1 MATTIQTFEGSVGI
15 GTDNPSK
22 TLHVQGGLLVT
33 NKTEIQGNLTVSGD
47 TVIINSN
54 DITINDRIFGIGSG
68 HVNHNEDTGVLLEHK
83 DNGTYANVALVYHA
97 DEKRLSLGYTQNTL
111 TDNHVLNFQ
120 DPTHLLK
127 IDLRGNTT
135 VQNTFSVVHDNMG
148 IGTETPGTKLDVHG
162 TANVGVLTTTSL
174 SITSNLETPN
184 LHVDTNT
191 SRVGIGTNTPL
202 FNIDVHGKAN
212 VGALTV
218 TSISGDGS
226 QLTGLSSTL
235 QEKTDTGNT
244 TSNTL
249 QFTNDITGLVTS
261 SNIVVGGNVT
271 ATSFIGDG
279 SALTG
284 VGAAFTTS
292 GSNLIRTS
300 GNVGV
305 GTDTPS
311 RKLDIHGNLNLTK
324 DFYTS
329 NLISTEYS
337 TVSAGVWSQVGADID
352 GEAANDQSGES
363 VALSS
368 DGTRLAVG
376 GWLNDGTGG
385 NAGHVRVFEESGGT
399 WTQVGTDIDGEAA
412 GDHFGWSVALSSDG
426 SRLAAG
432 GYYNDANGSNA
443 GHVRVYEESGGAWT
457 QLGDDIDGEASGDRF
472 GWSVALSSDG
482 TRLAVGAIY
491 NDGGG
496 SNSGHVR
503 VFDLVGSTW
512 TQVGSDIDGEAA
524 NDEFGRSVALSSDG
538 TRLAVGG
545 RGNDGGGTDS
555 GHVRVFEESGG
566 TWTQVGD
573 DIDGEAAG
581 DHFGWDV
588 ALSSNGTRLAAGGYL
603 NDANGS
609 NAGHVRVFEES
620 GGTWTQVGGDI
631 DGETASDLF
640 GISVALSSDGT
651 RVAAGAAANDTTG
664 TDAGHVRVFEESGG
678 TWTQVGANIDG
689 EAASDYFGWSVALS
703 SDGTRLAAGGYQND
717 GGGFNAGHVRVF
729 DSPRYTKQTIKDVIF
744 EIGGS
749 NVYVDTTSGNVGVG
763 TNTPYAKLH
772 VQGSSGIVSSAS
784 KRYFNHS
791 TNLTADTGS
800 LSGMSIYA
808 NDHIVSGKRIISKS
822 GTITA
827 SDRRIKQNIKDVK
840 DDTALNIL
848 RLLKPKRYSYRDV
861 VFQGDQP
868 VWGFIAQEVE
878 NVLPYAVQT
887 NTSYIPNIYDMATR
901 GGDNLLTFTNFDTS
915 NLESNSFTIQVY
927 DENENAYTLTLKK
940 IIDSKII
947 QVEEKIIDDEL
958 FVYGQRVENFKQLQK
973 DAIFTIA
980 TSALQEVDKR
990 LQIEKEKNDGLEER
1004 IIRLE
1009 KMFG

>member
-235 QEKTDTGNT
+235 QEKTDSGNT

-271 ATSFIGDG
+271 ATSFVGDG

-337 TVSAGVWSQVGADID
+337 IFSSDVHTQVGADIN
-352 GEAANDQSGES
+352 GEAAGDQSATS

-376 GWLNDGTGG
+376 GWLNDGGG
-385 NAGHVRVFEESGGT
+385 TDAGHVRVYEESGGA
-399 WTQVGTDIDGEAA
+399 WTQLGDDINGEAA
-412 GDHFGWSVALSSDG
+412 RDHFGWSVALSSDG

-457 QLGDDIDGEASGDRF
+457 QVGTDIDGEASGDRF

-503 VFDLVGSTW
+503 VF
-512 TQVGSDIDGEAA
+512 
-524 NDEFGRSVALSSDG
+524 
-538 TRLAVGG
+538 
-545 RGNDGGGTDS
+545 
-555 GHVRVFEESGG
+555 EESGG
-566 TWTQVGD
+566 AWTQLGD
-573 DIDGEAAG
+573 DINGEAAG

-588 ALSSNGTRLAAGGYL
+588 ALSLNGTRLAAGGYL

-620 GGTWTQVGGDI
+620 GGTWTQVGTDI

-703 SDGTRLAAGGYQND
+703 SDGTRLAAGAYNND

-749 NVYVDTTSGNVGVG
+749 NVYVDTTTGNVGVG

-800 LSGMSIYA
+800 LSGVSIYA

-887 NTSYIPNIYDMATR
+887 NTSYVPNVYDMATR

-927 DENENAYTLTLKK
+927 GENENAYTLTLKK
-940 IIDSKII
+940 IIDSKTI
-947 QVEEKIIDDEL
+947 QVEEKIIEDEL

-990 LQIEKEKNDGLEER
+990 LQIEKEKNDVLEER

>member
-68 HVNHNEDTGVLLEHK
+68 YVNHNEDTGVLLEHK

-305 GTDTPS
+305 GTDIPL
-311 RKLDIHGNLNLTK
+311 RKLDIRGNLNLTK

-337 TVSAGVWSQVGADID
+337 IVSSDVHTQVGADIN
-352 GEAANDQSGES
+352 GEAAGDQSATS

-376 GWLNDGTGG
+376 GWLNDG
-385 NAGHVRVFEESGGT
+385 GGT
-399 WTQVGTDIDGEAA
+399 D
-412 GDHFGWSVALSSDG
+412 
-426 SRLAAG
+426 
-432 GYYNDANGSNA
+432 A

-457 QLGDDIDGEASGDRF
+457 QLGDDINGEASADRF

-503 VFDLVGSTW
+503 VFEESGGAW
-512 TQVGSDIDGEAA
+512 TQLGDDINGEAA
-524 NDEFGRSVALSSDG
+524 GDEFGRSVALSSDG
-538 TRLAVGG
+538 SRLAVGG

-573 DIDGEAAG
+573 DINGEAAG

-588 ALSSNGTRLAAGGYL
+588 ALSLNGTRLAAGGYL

-620 GGTWTQVGGDI
+620 GGTWTQVGTDI

-749 NVYVDTTSGNVGVG
+749 NVYVDTTTGNVGVG

-800 LSGMSIYA
+800 LSGVSIYA

-887 NTSYIPNIYDMATR
+887 NTSYVPNVYDMATR

-927 DENENAYTLTLKK
+927 GENENAYTLTLKK

>member
-33 NKTEIQGNLTVSGD
+33 NKAEIQGNLTVSGD
-47 TVIINSN
+47 TVIINAN
-54 DITINDRIFGIGSG
+54 DISINDRLFGIGSG
-68 HVNHNEDTGVLLEHK
+68 HVDHDEDKGIILEHK
-83 DNGTYANVALVYHA
+83 DNETYANVALVYHA

-135 VQNTFSVVHDNMG
+135 VQNTFSIVHDNMG
-148 IGTETPGTKLDVHG
+148 IGTETPGSKLDVHG
-162 TANVGVLTTTSL
+162 TANVGVLTTSSL

-337 TVSAGVWSQVGADID
+337 IVSSDVHTQVGADIN
-352 GEAANDQSGES
+352 GEAAGDQSATS

-376 GWLNDGTGG
+376 GWLNDG
-385 NAGHVRVFEESGGT
+385 GGT
-399 WTQVGTDIDGEAA
+399 D
-412 GDHFGWSVALSSDG
+412 
-426 SRLAAG
+426 
-432 GYYNDANGSNA
+432 A

-457 QLGDDIDGEASGDRF
+457 QLGDDINGEASADRF

-503 VFDLVGSTW
+503 VFEESGGAW
-512 TQVGSDIDGEAA
+512 TQLGDDINGEAA
-524 NDEFGRSVALSSDG
+524 GDEFGRSVALSSDG
-538 TRLAVGG
+538 SRLAVGG

-573 DIDGEAAG
+573 DINGEAAG

-588 ALSSNGTRLAAGGYL
+588 ALSLNGTRLAAGGYL

-609 NAGHVRVFEES
+609 N
-620 GGTWTQVGGDI
+620 
-631 DGETASDLF
+631 
-640 GISVALSSDGT
+640 
-651 RVAAGAAANDTTG
+651 
-664 TDAGHVRVFEESGG
+664 AGHVRVFEESGG

-749 NVYVDTTSGNVGVG
+749 NVYVDTTTGNVGVG

-800 LSGMSIYA
+800 LSGVSIYA

-887 NTSYIPNIYDMATR
+887 NTSYVPNVYDMATR

-927 DENENAYTLTLKK
+927 GENENAYTLTLKK

>member
-68 HVNHNEDTGVLLEHK
+68 YVNHNEDTGVLLEHK

-337 TVSAGVWSQVGADID
+337 IVSSDVHTQVGADIN
-352 GEAANDQSGES
+352 GEAAGDQSATS

-376 GWLNDGTGG
+376 GWLNDG
-385 NAGHVRVFEESGGT
+385 GGT
-399 WTQVGTDIDGEAA
+399 D
-412 GDHFGWSVALSSDG
+412 
-426 SRLAAG
+426 
-432 GYYNDANGSNA
+432 A

-457 QLGDDIDGEASGDRF
+457 QLGDDINGEASADRF

-503 VFDLVGSTW
+503 VFEESGGAW
-512 TQVGSDIDGEAA
+512 TQLGDDINGEAA
-524 NDEFGRSVALSSDG
+524 GDEFGRSVALSSDG
-538 TRLAVGG
+538 SRLAVGG

-573 DIDGEAAG
+573 DINGEAAG

-588 ALSSNGTRLAAGGYL
+588 ALSLNGTRLAAGGYL

-620 GGTWTQVGGDI
+620 GGTWTQVGTDI

-703 SDGTRLAAGGYQND
+703 SDGTRLAVGAYNND

-749 NVYVDTTSGNVGVG
+749 NVYVDTTTGNVGVG

-800 LSGMSIYA
+800 LSGVSIYA

-887 NTSYIPNIYDMATR
+887 NTSYVPNVYDMATR
-901 GGDNLLTFTNFDTS
+901 GGDNFLTFTNFDTS

-927 DENENAYTLTLKK
+927 GENENAYTLTLKK

-990 LQIEKEKNDGLEER
+990 LQIEKEKNDVLEER

>member
-68 HVNHNEDTGVLLEHK
+68 YVNHNEDTGVLLEHK

-337 TVSAGVWSQVGADID
+337 IVSSDVHTQVGADIN
-352 GEAANDQSGES
+352 GEAAGDQSATS

-376 GWLNDGTGG
+376 GWLNDG
-385 NAGHVRVFEESGGT
+385 GGT
-399 WTQVGTDIDGEAA
+399 D
-412 GDHFGWSVALSSDG
+412 
-426 SRLAAG
+426 
-432 GYYNDANGSNA
+432 A

-457 QLGDDIDGEASGDRF
+457 QLGDDI
-472 GWSVALSSDG
+472 
-482 TRLAVGAIY
+482 
-491 NDGGG
+491 N
-496 SNSGHVR
+496 
-503 VFDLVGSTW
+503 
-512 TQVGSDIDGEAA
+512 GEAA
-524 NDEFGRSVALSSDG
+524 GDEFGRSVALSSDG
-538 TRLAVGG
+538 SRLAVGG

-573 DIDGEAAG
+573 DINGEAAG

-588 ALSSNGTRLAAGGYL
+588 ALSLNGTRLAAGGYL

-620 GGTWTQVGGDI
+620 GGTWTQVGTDI

-703 SDGTRLAAGGYQND
+703 SDGTRLAVGAYNND

-749 NVYVDTTSGNVGVG
+749 NVYVDTTTGNVGVG

-800 LSGMSIYA
+800 LSGVSIYA

-887 NTSYIPNIYDMATR
+887 NTSYVPNVYDMATR
-901 GGDNLLTFTNFDTS
+901 GGDNFLTFTNFDTS

-927 DENENAYTLTLKK
+927 GENENAYTLTLKK
-940 IIDSKII
+940 IIDSKTI
-947 QVEEKIIDDEL
+947 QVEEKIIEDEL

-990 LQIEKEKNDGLEER
+990 LQIEKEKNDVLEER

>member
-68 HVNHNEDTGVLLEHK
+68 YVNHNEDTGVLLEHK

-212 VGALTV
+212 VGTLTV

-337 TVSAGVWSQVGADID
+337 IVSSDVHTQVGADIN
-352 GEAANDQSGES
+352 GEAAGDQSATS

-376 GWLNDGTGG
+376 GWLNDG
-385 NAGHVRVFEESGGT
+385 GGT
-399 WTQVGTDIDGEAA
+399 D
-412 GDHFGWSVALSSDG
+412 
-426 SRLAAG
+426 
-432 GYYNDANGSNA
+432 A

-457 QLGDDIDGEASGDRF
+457 QLGDDI
-472 GWSVALSSDG
+472 
-482 TRLAVGAIY
+482 
-491 NDGGG
+491 N
-496 SNSGHVR
+496 
-503 VFDLVGSTW
+503 
-512 TQVGSDIDGEAA
+512 GEAA
-524 NDEFGRSVALSSDG
+524 GDEFGRSVALSSDG
-538 TRLAVGG
+538 SRLAVGG

-573 DIDGEAAG
+573 DINGEAAG

-588 ALSSNGTRLAAGGYL
+588 ALSLNGTRLAAGGYL

-620 GGTWTQVGGDI
+620 GGTWTQVGTDI

-749 NVYVDTTSGNVGVG
+749 NVYVDTTTGNVGVG

-800 LSGMSIYA
+800 LSGVSIYA

-887 NTSYIPNIYDMATR
+887 NTSYVPNVYDMATR

-927 DENENAYTLTLKK
+927 GENENAYTLTLKK

>member
-148 IGTETPGTKLDVHG
+148 IGTETPGSKLDVHG

-212 VGALTV
+212 VGTLTV

-352 GEAANDQSGES
+352 GEAANDQSGTA

-412 GDHFGWSVALSSDG
+412 GDHFGFSVALSSDG

-443 GHVRVYEESGGAWT
+443 GHVRVFDWDENQSTWT
-457 QLGDDIDGEASGDRF
+457 QVGGDLNGAPPGDRF
-472 GWSVALSSDG
+472 GWSIALSSDE

-496 SNSGHVR
+496 SN
-503 VFDLVGSTW
+503 
-512 TQVGSDIDGEAA
+512 
-524 NDEFGRSVALSSDG
+524 
-538 TRLAVGG
+538 
-545 RGNDGGGTDS
+545 
-555 GHVRVFEESGG
+555 
-566 TWTQVGD
+566 
-573 DIDGEAAG
+573 
-581 DHFGWDV
+581 
-588 ALSSNGTRLAAGGYL
+588 
-603 NDANGS
+603 
-609 NAGHVRVFEES
+609 
-620 GGTWTQVGGDI
+620 
-631 DGETASDLF
+631 
-640 GISVALSSDGT
+640 
-651 RVAAGAAANDTTG
+651 
-664 TDAGHVRVFEESGG
+664 AGHVRVFEESGG

-749 NVYVDTTSGNVGVG
+749 NVYVDTTTGNVGVG

-791 TNLTADTGS
+791 TNLTADTGN
-800 LSGMSIYA
+800 LTTGVSIYA

-887 NTSYIPNIYDMATR
+887 NTSYVPNVYDMATR
-901 GGDNLLTFTNFDTS
+901 GGDNFLTFTNFDTS

-927 DENENAYTLTLKK
+927 GENENAYTLTLKK
-940 IIDSKII
+940 IIDSKTI
-947 QVEEKIIDDEL
+947 QVEEKIIEDEL

-990 LQIEKEKNDGLEER
+990 LQIEKEKNDVLEER

>member
-1 MATTIQTFEGSVGI
+1 M
-15 GTDNPSK
+15 
-22 TLHVQGGLLVT
+22 
-33 NKTEIQGNLTVSGD
+33 
-47 TVIINSN
+47 
-54 DITINDRIFGIGSG
+54 
-68 HVNHNEDTGVLLEHK
+68 
-83 DNGTYANVALVYHA
+83 
-97 DEKRLSLGYTQNTL
+97 
-111 TDNHVLNFQ
+111 
-120 DPTHLLK
+120 
-127 IDLRGNTT
+127 
-135 VQNTFSVVHDNMG
+135 
-148 IGTETPGTKLDVHG
+148 
-162 TANVGVLTTTSL
+162 
-174 SITSNLETPN
+174 
-184 LHVDTNT
+184 
-191 SRVGIGTNTPL
+191 
-202 FNIDVHGKAN
+202 
-212 VGALTV
+212 
-218 TSISGDGS
+218 
-226 QLTGLSSTL
+226 
-235 QEKTDTGNT
+235 
-244 TSNTL
+244 
-249 QFTNDITGLVTS
+249 
-261 SNIVVGGNVT
+261 
-271 ATSFIGDG
+271 
-279 SALTG
+279 
-284 VGAAFTTS
+284 
-292 GSNLIRTS
+292 
-300 GNVGV
+300 
-305 GTDTPS
+305 
-311 RKLDIHGNLNLTK
+311 
-324 DFYTS
+324 
-329 NLISTEYS
+329 
-337 TVSAGVWSQVGADID
+337 
-352 GEAANDQSGES
+352 
-363 VALSS
+363 
-368 DGTRLAVG
+368 
-376 GWLNDGTGG
+376 
-385 NAGHVRVFEESGGT
+385 
-399 WTQVGTDIDGEAA
+399 
-412 GDHFGWSVALSSDG
+412 
-426 SRLAAG
+426 
-432 GYYNDANGSNA
+432 
-443 GHVRVYEESGGAWT
+443 
-457 QLGDDIDGEASGDRF
+457 
-472 GWSVALSSDG
+472 
-482 TRLAVGAIY
+482 
-491 NDGGG
+491 
-496 SNSGHVR
+496 
-503 VFDLVGSTW
+503 
-512 TQVGSDIDGEAA
+512 
-524 NDEFGRSVALSSDG
+524 
-538 TRLAVGG
+538 
-545 RGNDGGGTDS
+545 
-555 GHVRVFEESGG
+555 
-566 TWTQVGD
+566 
-573 DIDGEAAG
+573 
-581 DHFGWDV
+581 
-588 ALSSNGTRLAAGGYL
+588 
-603 NDANGS
+603 
-609 NAGHVRVFEES
+609 RVFEES

>member
-68 HVNHNEDTGVLLEHK
+68 YVNHNEDTGVLLEHK

-337 TVSAGVWSQVGADID
+337 IVSSDVHTQVGADIN
-352 GEAANDQSGES
+352 GEAAGDYFGYS

-368 DGTRLAVG
+368 DGTILAVG
-376 GWLNDGTGG
+376 ASLNDGNGS
-385 NAGHVRVFEESGGT
+385 NAGHVRVYNYSGGA
-399 WTQVGTDIDGEAA
+399 WTQLGGDIDSEAA
-412 GDHFGWSVALSSDG
+412 GDNFGYSVALSSDG
-426 SRLAAG
+426 SRLAVGAAG
-432 GYYNDANGSNA
+432 NDNNFNINV
-443 GHVRVYEESGGAWT
+443 GHVRVFDWDENQSTWT
-457 QLGDDIDGEASGDRF
+457 QVGTDIDGEASGDRF

-482 TRLAVGAIY
+482 
-491 NDGGG
+491 
-496 SNSGHVR
+496 S
-503 VFDLVGSTW
+503 
-512 TQVGSDIDGEAA
+512 
-524 NDEFGRSVALSSDG
+524 
-538 TRLAVGG
+538 RLAVGG
-545 RGNDGGGTDS
+545 
-555 GHVRVFEESGG
+555 
-566 TWTQVGD
+566 
-573 DIDGEAAG
+573 
-581 DHFGWDV
+581 
-588 ALSSNGTRLAAGGYL
+588 LY

-609 NAGHVRVFEES
+609 NAGHVRVFDLVE
-620 GGTWTQVGGDI
+620 GAWTQVGTDI
-631 DGETASDLF
+631 DGEAAGDDF
-640 GISVALSSDGT
+640 GGSVALSSDG
-651 RVAAGAAANDTTG
+651 
-664 TDAGHVRVFEESGG
+664 
-678 TWTQVGANIDG
+678 I
-689 EAASDYFGWSVALS
+689 
-703 SDGTRLAAGGYQND
+703 RLAVGGAG
-717 GGGFNAGHVRVF
+717 V
-729 DSPRYTKQTIKDVIF
+729 
-744 EIGGS
+744 
-749 NVYVDTTSGNVGVG
+749 TT
-763 TNTPYAKLH
+763 A
-772 VQGSSGIVSSAS
+772 
-784 KRYFNHS
+784 
-791 TNLTADTGS
+791 
-800 LSGMSIYA
+800 M
-808 NDHIVSGKRIISKS
+808 
-822 GTITA
+822 
-827 SDRRIKQNIKDVK
+827 
-840 DDTALNIL
+840 
-848 RLLKPKRYSYRDV
+848 
-861 VFQGDQP
+861 
-868 VWGFIAQEVE
+868 
-878 NVLPYAVQT
+878 VQT
-887 NTSYIPNIYDMATR
+887 RAT
-901 GGDNLLTFTNFDTS
+901 
-915 NLESNSFTIQVY
+915 
-927 DENENAYTLTLKK
+927 
-940 IIDSKII
+940 
-947 QVEEKIIDDEL
+947 
-958 FVYGQRVENFKQLQK
+958 
-973 DAIFTIA
+973 
-980 TSALQEVDKR
+980 
-990 LQIEKEKNDGLEER
+990 
-1004 IIRLE
+1004 
-1009 KMFG
+1009 

>member
-184 LHVDTNT
+184 LHVDINT

-399 WTQVGTDIDGEAA
+399 WTQVGT
-412 GDHFGWSVALSSDG
+412 
-426 SRLAAG
+426 
-432 GYYNDANGSNA
+432 
-443 GHVRVYEESGGAWT
+443 
-457 QLGDDIDGEASGDRF
+457 
-472 GWSVALSSDG
+472 
-482 TRLAVGAIY
+482 
-491 NDGGG
+491 
-496 SNSGHVR
+496 
-503 VFDLVGSTW
+503 
-512 TQVGSDIDGEAA
+512 
-524 NDEFGRSVALSSDG
+524 
-538 TRLAVGG
+538 
-545 RGNDGGGTDS
+545 
-555 GHVRVFEESGG
+555 
-566 TWTQVGD
+566 

>member
-1 MATTIQTFEGSVGI
+1 M
-15 GTDNPSK
+15 
-22 TLHVQGGLLVT
+22 
-33 NKTEIQGNLTVSGD
+33 
-47 TVIINSN
+47 
-54 DITINDRIFGIGSG
+54 
-68 HVNHNEDTGVLLEHK
+68 
-83 DNGTYANVALVYHA
+83 
-97 DEKRLSLGYTQNTL
+97 
-111 TDNHVLNFQ
+111 
-120 DPTHLLK
+120 
-127 IDLRGNTT
+127 
-135 VQNTFSVVHDNMG
+135 
-148 IGTETPGTKLDVHG
+148 
-162 TANVGVLTTTSL
+162 
-174 SITSNLETPN
+174 
-184 LHVDTNT
+184 
-191 SRVGIGTNTPL
+191 
-202 FNIDVHGKAN
+202 
-212 VGALTV
+212 
-218 TSISGDGS
+218 
-226 QLTGLSSTL
+226 
-235 QEKTDTGNT
+235 
-244 TSNTL
+244 
-249 QFTNDITGLVTS
+249 
-261 SNIVVGGNVT
+261 
-271 ATSFIGDG
+271 
-279 SALTG
+279 
-284 VGAAFTTS
+284 
-292 GSNLIRTS
+292 
-300 GNVGV
+300 
-305 GTDTPS
+305 
-311 RKLDIHGNLNLTK
+311 
-324 DFYTS
+324 
-329 NLISTEYS
+329 
-337 TVSAGVWSQVGADID
+337 
-352 GEAANDQSGES
+352 
-363 VALSS
+363 
-368 DGTRLAVG
+368 
-376 GWLNDGTGG
+376 
-385 NAGHVRVFEESGGT
+385 
-399 WTQVGTDIDGEAA
+399 
-412 GDHFGWSVALSSDG
+412 
-426 SRLAAG
+426 
-432 GYYNDANGSNA
+432 
-443 GHVRVYEESGGAWT
+443 
-457 QLGDDIDGEASGDRF
+457 
-472 GWSVALSSDG
+472 
-482 TRLAVGAIY
+482 GAIY

-503 VFDLVGSTW
+503 VFEESGGAW
-512 TQVGSDIDGEAA
+512 TQLGDDINGEAA
-524 NDEFGRSVALSSDG
+524 GDGFGRSVALSSDG
-538 TRLAVGG
+538 SRLAVGG

-573 DIDGEAAG
+573 DINGEAAG

-588 ALSSNGTRLAAGGYL
+588 ALSLNGTRLAAGGYL

-620 GGTWTQVGGDI
+620 GGTWTQVGTDI

-703 SDGTRLAAGGYQND
+703 SDGTRLAVGAYNND

-749 NVYVDTTSGNVGVG
+749 NVYVDTTTGNVGVG

-800 LSGMSIYA
+800 LSGVSIYA

-887 NTSYIPNIYDMATR
+887 NTSYVPNVYDMATR
-901 GGDNLLTFTNFDTS
+901 GGDNFLTFTNFDTS

-927 DENENAYTLTLKK
+927 GENENAYTLTLKK
-940 IIDSKII
+940 IIDSKTI
-947 QVEEKIIDDEL
+947 QVEEKIIEDEL

-990 LQIEKEKNDGLEER
+990 LQIEKEKNDVLEER